1 MWYILSLQALHMKK
15 QKRCSWVP
23 EGDALYEEYHDTEW
37 GVPTSDDRGLFE
49 FLVLESAQAGLSW
62 RTILSRRDGYRN
74 AFFTF
79 DPKKVARMT
88 DVDVERLMQDTAIIR
103 NKAKIKAA
111 INNAKHFLEVQ
122 NEFGTFSKYAWSFVN
137 DEPVYINHRPGDKPI
152 TTFRESDLFAKDMK
166 RRGFTFFGPTIAY
179 AYMQATGMVNSH
191 EKDCFR
197 HPDNLL

>member
-1 MWYILSLQALHMKK
+1 MKK

-23 EGDALYEEYHDTEW
+23 EGDVLYQEYHDTEW
-37 GVPTSDDRGLFE
+37 GVPTNDDRTLFE

-88 DVDVERLMQDTAIIR
+88 ERDVGRLMQDAAIIR
-103 NKAKIKAA
+103 NRAKIKAA
-111 INNAKHFLEVQ
+111 INNAKRFLEVQ
-122 NEFGTFSKYAWSFVN
+122 EEFETFSKYAWSFVGGESIYISEGLSA
-137 DEPVYINHRPGDKPI
+137 EPL
-152 TTFRESDLFAKDMK
+152 TTIKESDIFAKDMK

-179 AYMQATGMVNSH
+179 AYMQATGMVNGH
-191 EKDCFR
+191 ERDCFR
-197 HPDNLL
+197 FRGPA